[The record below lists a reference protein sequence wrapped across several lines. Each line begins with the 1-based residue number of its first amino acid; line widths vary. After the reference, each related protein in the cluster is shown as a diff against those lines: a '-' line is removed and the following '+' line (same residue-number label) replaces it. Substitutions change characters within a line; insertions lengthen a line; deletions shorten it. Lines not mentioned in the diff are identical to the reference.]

1 MFKINNKDTT
11 TTPTWKVS
19 YDEVT
24 YRRYHLPW
32 SVSTIV
38 VGQFLKGCDFTSRHF
53 FVQSQ
58 YVKVYWRICGVFIFN
73 FEQISDIVLV
83 FSLSGSPSA
92 FILLQLLRWSMLQCR
107 TSRGHGSSKFR
118 KLTKKIRICQNNW
131 YFVTP
136 CWAGFT

>member
-38 VGQFLKGCDFTSRHF
+38 VGQFLKGCNFTSRHF

-58 YVKVYWRICGVFIFN
+58 DWNYINKV
-73 FEQISDIVLV
+73 L
-83 FSLSGSPSA
+83 
-92 FILLQLLRWSMLQCR
+92 
-107 TSRGHGSSKFR
+107 TSKFIDVFVVSLF
-118 KLTKKIRICQNNW
+118 LTLNKFQTL
-131 YFVTP
+131 F
-136 CWAGFT
+136 